1 MSEDREFDRDNQKKI
16 KKMGKDQEFLK
27 ISKKWFLKSVEHE
40 YSYHF
45 TWLGRPIIQYPQDIL
60 AMQEIIWKVKP
71 DVIIET
77 GIARGGSLILSASI
91 LELIGKGQVIGI
103 DIDLRKKN
111 KNAIKKHSMAKRIKT
126 IEGSSIDQAVIK
138 KVRKIIG
145 KRKKIL
151 VFLDSNH
158 TYEHVAKE
166 LEIYS
171 EFVKKGSYLVVFDT
185 VIDDLPEDNHSRKM
199 KKPWGKK
206 NNPKIAVKKF
216 LKNNKRFIVDEML
229 DSKLMLSVGPSG
241 YLFCVKS

>member
-1 MSEDREFDRDNQKKI
+1 MSDIKKFESRNKTMI
-16 KKMGKDQEFLK
+16 KKMSKDKSLNKLSNKF
-27 ISKKWFLKSVEHE
+27 ISDSSKYE

-45 TWLGRPIIQYPQDIL
+45 SWLGLPIIQFPQDII

-71 DVIIET
+71 DIIIET

-126 IEGSSIDQAVIK
+126 IEGSSIDPSVIK
-138 KVRKIIG
+138 KVKEIVGRK
-145 KRKKIL
+145 KKIL

-158 TYEHVAKE
+158 TYEHVANE

-171 EFVKKGSYLVVFDT
+171 KFVKKGSYLVVFDT
-185 VIDDLPEDNHSRKM
+185 IIDDLPENNHSTKAKR
-199 KKPWGKK
+199 PWGKK
-206 NNPKIAVKKF
+206 NNPKIAVKEF
-216 LKNNKRFIVDEML
+216 LKNNKRFIVDEMI

>member
-1 MSEDREFDRDNQKKI
+1 MSEDREFSSHNQKKI
-16 KKMGKDQEFLK
+16 KKMKKDHEFLK

-126 IEGSSIDQAVIK
+126 IEGSSIDPSVIK
-138 KVRKIIG
+138 KVKEIVGR
-145 KRKKIL
+145 RKKII

-199 KKPWGKK
+199 KRPWGKK
-206 NNPKIAVKKF
+206 NNPKIAVKEF
-216 LKNNKRFIVDEML
+216 LKNNKRFIVDEMF
-229 DSKLMLSVGPSG
+229 DSKLILSVGPSG

>member
-1 MSEDREFDRDNQKKI
+1 MNEDREFTIRNQKKI
-16 KKMGKDQEFLK
+16 KRMKKDEEFK
-27 ISKKWFLKSVEHE
+27 RISKKWFVKSVEHE

-111 KNAIKKHSMAKRIKT
+111 KTAIKKHSLSKRIK
-126 IEGSSIDQAVIK
+126 IVEGSSIDPLVAQ
-138 KVRKIIG
+138 KVKRMVG
-145 KRKKIL
+145 RKKKIV

-171 EFVKKGSYLVVFDT
+171 QFVTKGSYLVVFDT
-185 VIDDLPEDNHSRKM
+185 VIDDLPEANSSGRVKRL
-199 KKPWGKK
+199 WGKK
-206 NNPKIAVKKF
+206 NNPKIAVKEF
-216 LKNNKRFIVDEML
+216 LENNKRFKIDEIL
-229 DSKLMLSVGPSG
+229 DAKLMLSAGPSG
-241 YLFCVKS
+241 YLYCAKS